1 MDVATL
7 LARIGAALAVGAI
20 IGLDRDLRRKPAGVR
35 THSLVCIG
43 SASVVLATLD
53 AGGNAD
59 AVARV
64 IQGLVAG
71 VGFLGA
77 GVIIHHHA
85 HHRVEGLTT
94 AASIWMS
101 AGLGAACGLGRYA
114 LVGVALGAALIVL
127 IAGGPI
133 ERAFAKRN
141 HTGEDK
147 LPATGSPR
155 RTPPPPEP

>member
-43 SASVVLATLD
+43 SASVVLATIE

-101 AGLGAACGLGRYA
+101 AGLGAACGLGRFV

-127 IAGGPI
+127 IAGGPL
-133 ERAFAKRN
+133 ERAFAKRKN
-141 HTGEDK
+141 DTGEDK
-147 LPATGSPR
+147 LSGQ
-155 RTPPPPEP
+155 

>member
-7 LARIGAALAVGAI
+7 MARIGAALAVGAI

-43 SASVVLATLD
+43 SASVVLATLE
-53 AGGNAD
+53 AGGDAD

-101 AGLGAACGLGRYA
+101 AGLGAACGVGRYA

-127 IAGGPI
+127 IAGGPL
-133 ERAFAKRN
+133 EKAFARRRSD
-141 HTGEDK
+141 TGEDK
-147 LPATGSPR
+147 LSG
-155 RTPPPPEP
+155 

>member
-1 MDVATL
+1 MCGMDLATL

-43 SASVVLATLD
+43 SASVVLAALET
-53 AGGNAD
+53 GGNAD

-64 IQGLVAG
+64 LQGLVAG

-77 GVIIHHHA
+77 GVIIHHRA

-101 AGLGAACGLGRYA
+101 AGLGAACGLGLYV
-114 LVGVALGAALIVL
+114 LVAVALGAALIAL
-127 IAGGPI
+127 IAGGPV
-133 ERAFAKRN
+133 EKAFAKRN
-141 HTGEDK
+141 DDAEDEGDGAGDNK
-147 LPATGSPR
+147 SS
-155 RTPPPPEP
+155 

>member
-1 MDVATL
+1 MDPLTL
-7 LARIGAALAVGAI
+7 IARIAAALAVGAV

-43 SASVVLATLD
+43 SAAVVLAALD

-59 AVARV
+59 AVSRV

-101 AGLGAACGLGRYA
+101 AGLGAACGLGCYLLVFAA
-114 LVGVALGAALIVL
+114 LVAALIAL
-127 IAGGPI
+127 IFGGPI
-133 ERAFAKRN
+133 EKAFAK
-141 HTGEDK
+141 HSADTPTGPADAHDHNK
-147 LPATGSPR
+147 LS
-155 RTPPPPEP
+155 

>member
-1 MDVATL
+1 MDLVTL
-7 LARIGAALAVGAI
+7 IARIGAALAVGAV
-20 IGLDRDLRRKPAGVR
+20 IGLDRDMRRKPAGVR

-43 SASVVLATLD
+43 SAAVVLAALES
-53 AGGNAD
+53 GGNAD

-94 AASIWMS
+94 AASIWMA
-101 AGLGAACGLGRYA
+101 AGLGAACGLGLYT
-114 LVGVALGAALIVL
+114 LVAVAMGAALIVL
-127 IAGGPI
+127 LLGCPVEQAIAR
-133 ERAFAKRN
+133 RAA
-141 HTGEDK
+141 
-147 LPATGSPR
+147 R
-155 RTPPPPEP
+155 RHEEAPPPRED

>member
-1 MDVATL
+1 VDLLTL
-7 LARIGAALAVGAI
+7 IERVGAALAIGAI

-43 SASVVLATLD
+43 SAAVVLATLE
-53 AGGNAD
+53 AGGGAD

-77 GVIIHHHA
+77 GVIIHHRA

-94 AASIWMS
+94 AASVWMA
-101 AGLGAACGLGRYA
+101 AGLGAACGLGLYA
-114 LVGVALGAALIVL
+114 LVGVAIVAALIVL
-127 IAGGPI
+127 LFGGPL
-133 ERAFAKRN
+133 ERAFAKRTAR
-141 HTGEDK
+141 H
-147 LPATGSPR
+147 PA
-155 RTPPPPEP
+155 EPVEEAARADPD